1 MNLKTETILNK
12 MLETARAG
20 HDVYPFMFQPIMGRS
35 NSVSAAIREG
45 KKRGLL
51 IEAGKD
57 GVGKPFYRA
66 AMPAA
71 THVAPETA
79 Q

>member
-1 MNLKTETILNK
+1 MNLKTETILNEMIK
-12 MLETARAG
+12 TARAG
-20 HDVYPFMFQPIMGRS
+20 HDIYPFMFQPLMGRS

-51 IEAGKD
+51 VEAGKD
-57 GVGKPFYRA
+57 GTGRPFYRA

-71 THVAPETA
+71 THKAPEVA